1 MSDNTDSICRMLY
14 VVGGPGNAERVDV
27 SDLFAKRLANSGF
40 QIDYVIYGL
49 HETASWQ
56 EIEWRGATA
65 WVVGRT
71 AKGGLV
77 GALTNKLYEVMADF
91 RAFWKT
97 LTGSYD
103 VIQIRDKFVVGVLC
117 LAATKLR
124 GKIFTYWMSYP
135 FAECRIVDGKEG
147 NSRFPL
153 ISMMGGHCAKWLL
166 YKVIMPF
173 SDHVFVQ
180 SEQMKKDVAEHGI
193 PVAKMT
199 PVPMAVDEDLLERP
213 PATVEPGTILYL
225 GTLIRVRR
233 LDTLLEAMQQVLAK
247 HPAARLIFVGDGDS
261 PDDRNFLERRTREL
275 SLESAVR
282 FTGML
287 PMSEAHE
294 YVSRAAVCLSP
305 FYPIPILLSTSPTK
319 ISEYMAFGRPVVANA
334 HPEQSR
340 IIAESGAGICVE
352 WSAEA
357 FADAIVSLLDDPEAA
372 EKMGSR
378 GRHFVKANRTYAV
391 VAPAV
396 AGVYRKLLAGKPV
409 NSE

>member
-1 MSDNTDSICRMLY
+1 MNDCPKGTCRMLY

-27 SDLFAKRLANSGF
+27 SDLFAQRLAKSGF

-49 HETASWQ
+49 HEASSWQ
-56 EIEWRGATA
+56 ELEWRGATA
-65 WVVGRT
+65 WSVGRT

-77 GALTNKLYEVMADF
+77 GALRNKFYEVMADF
-91 RAFWKT
+91 RTFWKT

-117 LAATKLR
+117 LAAAKMR
-124 GKIFTYWMSYP
+124 RKIFTYWMSYP

-147 NSRFPL
+147 NSRFPM
-153 ISMMGGHCAKWLL
+153 ISVMGGHCAKWLL

-180 SEQMKKDVAEHGI
+180 SEQMKKDVAEQGI
-193 PVAKMT
+193 PIAKMT
-199 PVPMAVDEDLLERP
+199 PVPMAVDESLLERP
-213 PATVEPGTILYL
+213 PVAVEPGTVLYL

-233 LDTLLEAMQQVLAK
+233 LDTLLEAMLQVLAK

-261 PDDRNFLERRTREL
+261 PDDRKFLETRTREL
-275 SLESAVR
+275 DLESAVR

-294 YVSRAAVCLSP
+294 YVARAAVCLSP

-352 WSAEA
+352 WSAEE
-357 FADAIVSLLDDPEAA
+357 FADAIVRLLDDPEAA
-372 EKMGSR
+372 ENMGRR
-378 GRHFVKANRTYAV
+378 GRAFVRENRTYAV
-391 VAPAV
+391 VAPKV
-396 AGVYRKLLAGKPV
+396 AEVYRKLLAGQSV
-409 NSE
+409 LAD